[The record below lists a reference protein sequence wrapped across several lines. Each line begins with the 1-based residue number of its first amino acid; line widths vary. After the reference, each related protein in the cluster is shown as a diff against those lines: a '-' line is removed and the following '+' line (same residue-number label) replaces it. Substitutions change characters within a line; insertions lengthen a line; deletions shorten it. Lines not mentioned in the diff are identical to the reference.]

1 MIDEIRAVL
10 ARHLPRYAVHSIARL
25 GEGSDNVVYEV
36 NGELIVRRSKEA
48 DPKRRGEATRREA
61 ELLAVLTGLS
71 TLRSRSRSSPTS
83 GRASSRT
90 SSSQASP

>member
-1 MIDEIRAVL
+1 MIDEIRTLLV
-10 ARHLPRYAVHSIARL
+10 RHLPDYEVRSVAGL
-25 GEGSDNVVYEV
+25 GEGLDNAAYEV